1 MGFWSAIVNAAK
13 NQTVRK
19 AGRFVSYP
27 LTHPGRT
34 LQGAGAATKTAV
46 VGGGM
51 GYLAWESIANDK
63 PVIETASEVLVGKET
78 TEKVGNVVGSTV
90 DGVEKTVNSAGQV
103 IESAGN
109 ILSGADGSAGGL
121 GNFFQGLFSGNGL
134 GMIGDFFKHIGSG
147 KVSGL
152 GLAGLV
158 GAAFLCF
165 GRFGWLGKIAG
176 ALLGMMVIGNNFNMN
191 KIMGGDRQMASAE
204 QDRSTSQEQ
213 QQTRTP
219 VVTRPDSEEEQGQ
232 TIHRG
237 R

>member
-1 MGFWSAIVNAAK
+1 MGIWSSIASAAK
-13 NQTVRK
+13 NQAVRK
-19 AGRFVSYP
+19 VGRFVTYP
-27 LTHPGRT
+27 IVHPGRT

-51 GYLAWESIANDK
+51 GYLAWEKIANGK
-63 PVIETASEVLVGKET
+63 PVVQSTTELMVGEETA
-78 TEKVGNVVGSTV
+78 EKVGNVVSGTV
-90 DGVEKTVNSAGQV
+90 DGVGKTVNAAGQV

-109 ILSGADGSAGGL
+109 MLSGANGSTGGL

-134 GMIGDFFKHIGSG
+134 GMIGDFFKNIGNG

-152 GLAGLV
+152 GLAGLI

-176 ALLGMMVIGNNFNMN
+176 AILGMMVIGNNFNIN
-191 KIMGGDRQMASAE
+191 KIMGGQAQQNENPESRSAS
-204 QDRSTSQEQ
+204 Q
-213 QQTRTP
+213 QPEHNPVAQT
-219 VVTRPDSEEEQGQ
+219 EEESSP
-232 TIHRG
+232 TLRRG